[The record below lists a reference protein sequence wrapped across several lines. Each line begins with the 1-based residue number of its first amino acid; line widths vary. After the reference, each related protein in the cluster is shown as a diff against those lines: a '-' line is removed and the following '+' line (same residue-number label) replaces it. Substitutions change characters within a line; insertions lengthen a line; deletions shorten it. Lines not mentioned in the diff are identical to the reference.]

1 MFFLTLPLLLG
12 CTAAT
17 PPPTTATPPM
27 ERPLR
32 AVVTDQLPNGI
43 AKDEQLW
50 QNMNG
55 QTGDQQS
62 LLTAI
67 DHSLDYLGTDK
78 AQQDY
83 QDYKVPGITRDRVI
97 RSLRRFRQLV
107 VQAQS
112 PEALE
117 TAVKREFQFY
127 QSIGNDQKGNVDFT
141 GYYEATYP
149 ASRTPTAAFRYPL
162 YQAPADLKEW
172 PKPHPTRAELEGADG
187 LQGSQGPL
195 KGLELVWLRD
205 RIQAFLVQVQGS
217 ARLSMTDGTE
227 MTVGFA
233 GKTDHPYTSI
243 GKALVE
249 DGKFSLEELSLP
261 LVLQYFQT
269 NPQDLDRYIPKNK
282 SFVFFKETFGAP
294 PTGNLSV
301 PVTDERSIAT
311 DKSLMPPGA
320 LALIRTNLPYSN
332 ANQQLEFQEVSR
344 FVLDQD
350 TGSAI
355 KGPGRVDIFM
365 GTGSKAK
372 ERAGVMT
379 GSGQL
384 YYLLLKE
391 RPSR

>member
-17 PPPTTATPPM
+17 TPLTSAMPAAAL
-27 ERPLR
+27 PLK
-32 AVVTDQLPNGI
+32 AVSTEQLPSGL
-43 AKDEQLW
+43 AQDQQLW
-50 QNMNG
+50 KKVNG
-55 QTGDQQS
+55 DKGDYKA
-62 LLTAI
+62 LLKAI
-67 DHSLDYLGTDK
+67 DYSLKYLGTDK
-78 AQQDY
+78 AKQDY
-83 QDYKVPGITRDRVI
+83 QNYKVPEITRDRVS

-112 PEALE
+112 PAALE

-127 QSIGNDQKGNVDFT
+127 QSIGTDQKGKVDFT

-149 ASRTPTAAFRYPL
+149 ASRQPTAEFRYPL

-172 PKPHPTRAELEGADG
+172 PQPHPTRGQLEGSDG
-187 LQGSQGPL
+187 LQASQGPL

-205 RIQAFLVQVQGS
+205 RLQAFLVQVQGS
-217 ARLSMTDGTE
+217 ARLSLTDGTE

-233 GKTDHPYTSI
+233 GKTAHPYTSI
-243 GKALVE
+243 GKSLVAAN
-249 DGKFSLEELSLP
+249 KFTLEELSLP
-261 LVLQYFQT
+261 LVLQYFQQ
-269 NPQDLDRYIPKNK
+269 NPQDLDQYIPKNK

-294 PTGNLSV
+294 AIGNLDV

-311 DKSLMPPGA
+311 DKSMMPPGA
-320 LALIRTNLPYSN
+320 LALIRTTLPYYN
-332 ANQQLEFQEVSR
+332 ANQQLESQAVSR

-365 GTGSKAK
+365 GTGSQAKA
-372 ERAGVMT
+372 RAGVMT

-391 RPSR
+391 SP